1 MIRDLDNMANEI
13 TKVLSS
19 SSKKEKINRSEYEQA
34 LAQVKATKTEDMK
47 TKLNCNTKVEESSK
61 KGGLDL
67 KLWQTN
73 MNLVE
78 KSESDYKIA
87 VMNQQ
92 YTDKIFWDFMKEELD
107 RLEKLD
113 RKRID
118 LTKRVLI
125 DYRDLNVEISKCHKE
140 RLKAMQ
146 KAFTE
151 IDVKKDIR
159 EFILSVKTGNQRD
172 SPMVFEPYIIK
183 LPDN

>member
-1 MIRDLDNMANEI
+1 MQRDLENMSNEI

-19 SSKKEKINRSEYEQA
+19 SAKKEKINKAEYEQA
-34 LAQVKATKTEDMK
+34 LAQVKSTKTEELK
-47 TKLNCNTKVEESSK
+47 TKLNSNTKVEESSK
-61 KGGLDL
+61 KGTLDL

-78 KSESDYKIA
+78 KAESEYKIA
-87 VMNQQ
+87 VLNHQ
-92 YTDKIFWDFMKEELD
+92 YTDKIFMEFMKEELD

-113 RKRID
+113 RKRIE

-125 DYRDLNVEISKCHKE
+125 DYKDLNVEISKLHKE

-146 KAFTE
+146 KAFSE

-159 EFILSVKTGNQRD
+159 DFILSVKTGNTREA
-172 SPMVFEPYIIK
+172 PMVFEPYIIK
-183 LPDN
+183 VPDN